1 MISAGTMQLTLPSD
15 REITATRVFNAPRRL
30 VFDAFTKP
38 ELLKRW
44 FYGPDGWSLEVCEV
58 DLRAGGAYRYVWR
71 GPNGMEMGMGGVH
84 REVVPPE
91 RIVCTQLF
99 DQDWTGGEAVG
110 TMVLTER
117 DGRTTLTNTV
127 LYSSRE
133 VRDAVLKTPMEKGM
147 AAGYD
152 RLELVLP
159 VLEGEG
165 VAS

>member
-15 REITATRVFNAPRRL
+15 REIMVTRVFNAPRRL
-30 VFDAFTKP
+30 VFDAFTQP
-38 ELLKRW
+38 DLLKRW

-84 REVVPPE
+84 QVVVPPE

-117 DGRTTLTNTV
+117 DGKTILTNTV

-152 RLELVLP
+152 RLEAVLP
-159 VLEGEG
+159 VLETEG